1 MVVIVVA
8 LVAVF
13 LCCYRKAKC
22 QAETLL
28 VVDPERCHSDTRVG
42 SFFENKK
49 SYKAAAEL
57 SSMASDTCDI
67 DEVSDAYKNLH
78 LQFLPTFV
86 LYQQESLPAAESVQL
101 HSSTTGA
108 QRSQTPPFSTVVPSS
123 PTREA
128 HLQASLSTTRNEQ
141 SSSSQLVLES
151 RPLQTSSSSVE
162 NVPPQ
167 ITPPTVEDRPPQS
180 SLSAVEDRPPQITPP
195 TVEDRPPQSSL
206 SAVEDRPPQITPPTV
221 EGKPLQTSPST
232 VKDRPPQTSPSTV
245 HVDDGSPPSAVED
258 RPPQTSPSTVHV
270 DDGSPPSTV
279 EDRPPQTSP
288 SAVGVVPEQASIS
301 IANVMELMENRPL
314 FIVRNT
320 FLHNVIVD
328 LLVVHL

>member
-8 LVAVF
+8 LVVVF

-78 LQFLPTFV
+78 LQFLPAFV

-195 TVEDRPPQSSL
+195 TVE
-206 SAVEDRPPQITPPTV
+206 
-221 EGKPLQTSPST
+221 GKPLQTSPST

-270 DDGSPPSTV
+270 DDGSPPSAV

-288 SAVGVVPEQASIS
+288 STVGVVQEQASIP
-301 IANVMELMENRPL
+301 IANVMGLMENRPL
-314 FIVRNT
+314 FIVRST

>member
-67 DEVSDAYKNLH
+67 DEVSNAYKNLH
-78 LQFLPTFV
+78 LQFLPAFV

-195 TVEDRPPQSSL
+195 TVE
-206 SAVEDRPPQITPPTV
+206 
-221 EGKPLQTSPST
+221 GKPLQTSPST

-258 RPPQTSPSTVHV
+258 RPPQTSPSTV
-270 DDGSPPSTV
+270 
-279 EDRPPQTSP
+279 
-288 SAVGVVPEQASIS
+288 GVVQEQASIP
-301 IANVMELMENRPL
+301 IANVMGLMENRPL
-314 FIVRNT
+314 FIVRST

>member
-78 LQFLPTFV
+78 LQFLPAFV

-101 HSSTTGA
+101 HSSATGT

-128 HLQASLSTTRNEQ
+128 HSQASLSATRNEQ
-141 SSSSQLVLES
+141 SSSSQLALES
-151 RPLQTSSSSVE
+151 RPLQTSSSTVE
-162 NVPPQ
+162 NVPLQ

-195 TVEDRPPQSSL
+195 TVEDRPPKS
-206 SAVEDRPPQITPPTV
+206 VEDRPPQITPPTV

-258 RPPQTSPSTVHV
+258 RPPQTSPSTV
-270 DDGSPPSTV
+270 
-279 EDRPPQTSP
+279 
-288 SAVGVVPEQASIS
+288 GVVQEQASIP
-301 IANVMELMENRPL
+301 IANVMGLMENRPL
-314 FIVRNT
+314 FIVRSTFFTHCDCRSSGTTPVDFNT
-320 FLHNVIVD
+320 RLA
-328 LLVVHL
+328 